1 MKTLLLVLMFAGSA
15 NAAVGQLVYSDV
27 AASSAAVSIVTLS
40 SGTPVLMSPGPTTT
54 QIEGNLPISWYSL
67 TLFNQSTS
75 SAAYTF
81 AASSFTAPGLTC
93 ANGVPVSVG
102 TEASP
107 FVLPVKFFGFYM
119 WGVSCKGSGGF
130 DIKVERKG
138 R

>member
-15 NAAVGQLVYSDV
+15 NAAVGQLVYEA

-40 SGTPVLMSPGPTTT
+40 SGTPALMSPGPTTT

-81 AASSFTAPGLTC
+81 HSSSFTAPGLTC
-93 ANGVPVSVG
+93 ANGAPVSVG
-102 TEASP
+102 TEAAP
-107 FVLPVKFFGFYM
+107 FVLTEKFFGFYM
-119 WGVSCKGSGGF
+119 WGVSCKDSGGF
-130 DIKVERKG
+130 DIKVGRKG